1 MQLKKLELYGFKSF
15 SDKTRVEFDKGITAI
30 VGPNGS
36 GKSNI
41 VDAIQWVLGEQSV
54 KNLRGSKME
63 DVVFKGSDKRKANGF
78 AEVTLTLDNSDEKL
92 PISFAEVQVSRR
104 LYRSGESVYM
114 INGAECRLKD
124 ITNLFMDSGIGKYGY
139 SIIGQCR
146 VSFVSQVILQ
156 NMMNPQLNR

>member
-78 AEVTLTLDNSDEKL
+78 AEVTLTLDNSANFL
-92 PISFAEVQVSRR
+92 CRGAGFPQALSFRGKR
-104 LYRSGESVYM
+104 LYDQRCGMPSEGHHQSVYGLRNWKVR
-114 INGAECRLKD
+114 IFHYWTRP
-124 ITNLFMDSGIGKYGY
+124 
-139 SIIGQCR
+139 R
-146 VSFVSQVILQ
+146 VRI
-156 NMMNPQLNR
+156 PQHHAGGSPVHI